1 MTPCTGRARFSAHQA
16 RGTGDRAT
24 RFLDSNQGGQPDNR
38 ERHTNHQQ
46 VYCEPLRYLLLRFLG
61 HSGSSDNS
69 FYAGGPEGRCD
80 LTHMRHMAHAIAREG
95 PPEARG
101 FEKGATET
109 F

>member
-1 MTPCTGRARFSAHQA
+1 
-16 RGTGDRAT
+16 
-24 RFLDSNQGGQPDNR
+24 
-38 ERHTNHQQ
+38 
-46 VYCEPLRYLLLRFLG
+46 LLLRFLG